1 MDNSQT
7 CGRFPAL
14 LLVLNS
20 VSFLVFLSLWAYTA
34 VFAPTNSA
42 LRVTAL
48 DRAGVFNED
57 QLKQFYPKLAENLR
71 RNVALWIS
79 EVPVSCGVR
88 ASQLAAILA
97 LVNIATLLALRHTVR
112 RSLQKL
118 SLPETPSAA
127 ENQG

>member
-1 MDNSQT
+1 MEKYQT
-7 CGRFPAL
+7 CARLPAL

-20 VSFLVFLSLWAYTA
+20 VACLVFLFLWAYTA
-34 VFAPTNSA
+34 FFAPMNSA
-42 LRVTAL
+42 LRVTDL

-57 QLKQFYPKLAENLR
+57 QLNKFNPALADNLR
-71 RNVALWIS
+71 HNVALWIS

-97 LVNIATLLALRHTVR
+97 LANIATLLALRHTVR

-118 SLPETPSAA
+118 ALPETPSTA